1 MLRLSHGLNAR
12 GQHGRP
18 ERFALSL
25 CVLLFA
31 VQELSLLQHQE
42 DGTINSPLKKLLS
55 PETTEKLL
63 QRSGSRP
70 GDLLL
75 IAAGSLRTVVRDESR

>member
-1 MLRLSHGLNAR
+1 MAHPPGLNAC

-18 ERFALSL
+18 ERFALFL

-31 VQELSLLQHQE
+31 VQELSLVQLRG
-42 DGTINSPLKKLLS
+42 DGTMNSPLKKLLS
-55 PETTEKLL
+55 PEAMEELL

-75 IAAGSLRTVVRDESR
+75 IAAGSLHTVVSDDSR